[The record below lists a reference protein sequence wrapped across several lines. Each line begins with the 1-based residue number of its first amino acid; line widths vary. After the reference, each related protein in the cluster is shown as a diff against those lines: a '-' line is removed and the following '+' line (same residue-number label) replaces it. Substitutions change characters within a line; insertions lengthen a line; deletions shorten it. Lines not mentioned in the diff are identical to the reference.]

1 MRNFR
6 PLVLGAVLLSLAG
19 CLDDTS
25 DVSSTTA
32 ETALDAMTKP
42 AETDLTCELIVKCK
56 DGAEYISMGRN
67 DADCA
72 ALEEKA
78 QVFDRE
84 KCDVSFMKARL
95 HR

>member
-1 MRNFR
+1 
-6 PLVLGAVLLSLAG
+6 
-19 CLDDTS
+19 
-25 DVSSTTA
+25 
-32 ETALDAMTKP
+32 
-42 AETDLTCELIVKCK
+42 
-56 DGAEYISMGRN
+56 MGRN